1 MRKKYLSALLFGAL
15 LFASAGTFTSC
26 KDYDDDINGLRTEL
40 TELKNAVSELQSAVD
55 NGDYVTNVEKSA
67 EGLVITFK
75 TAGPKTI
82 TLEDQVGSTVEVKD
96 GVLYIDG
103 VAQDFA
109 VAPGTETQDQI
120 IIENGMWSVLQED
133 GTYKSTGVPVSG
145 VTVSGSQAEGFV
157 FTIYDADGTK
167 QEVELPSAASLI
179 TSITV
184 AKAYHAAGGAE
195 TQGTAF
201 TITNATFDK
210 DKAKEWKGK
219 KALPED
225 DAVIFTSSELNVRIN
240 PVDAPATEVSYYL
253 TNAKNK
259 NLSNVTLSASSTDIG
274 DGLTI
279 GDAQGRA
286 AYNGNGLYT
295 LSMDMK
301 VLTKKEGEAFVDEL
315 ENEAKADEVF
325 SKKIAYAV
333 NANSTARSAYNVAI
347 NTEDAVE
354 MEAVQIKG
362 YDPEGKENIDE
373 AKLFNKISDM
383 PTSSPST
390 GIAKV
395 EVNKDQVYTI
405 ENATENAALYD
416 LYFEVSEKDATNYG
430 VKTDDE
436 ARTFQ
441 ITKRPDVSTKANPLV
456 LYVHTLD
463 VLGNIKVA
471 KYEISLSDAV
481 DTAAEYAPV
490 TFPLSNLTDK
500 NDKNNAF
507 SIDIN
512 TMKEALGDAAWQ
524 EWFNAT
530 DLANTTITIH
540 EKEDASDPAVE
551 TIGKT
556 ITSTAKEGLIYKL
569 LKADGKTEATD
580 AADLASI
587 KMTVSADASL
597 LKANKQY
604 YAKVTFKNQGTPEN
618 PTPQEVNNII
628 VPVTF
633 VAAPLSDLFEIASG
647 FYNTE
652 LETITAYFRNV
663 GDAKTDP
670 STAVNLKDYFT
681 KYVTDAKV
689 SALSEEDK
697 VGETDKTED
706 ALFAIQT
713 AETTNFEKQT
723 LNFNPSTPYKEDG
736 KPAGGYGQILNLEV
750 SKDNYAGWKYNDTK
764 DTKYSFNIRLMS
776 PIYEGAI
783 EVTNGEITIDGNDLV
798 KGAKITDE
806 MIKLIDYNTL
816 EYSLMPVNYKAH
828 KWETPQVDDVT
839 FDASKAKYIK
849 AVTPVDA
856 VEADPKTGTEAQDGY
871 FKVTGEPVEA
881 TASETLPIKVTDKW
895 GLVLEADVK
904 FNVIRH

>member
-26 KDYDDDINGLRTEL
+26 KDYDDDIDGLRTEL

-179 TSITV
+179 TSIDV
-184 AKAYHAAGGAE
+184 AKANSAKGS
-195 TQGTAF
+195 TF
-201 TITNATFDK
+201 TIT
-210 DKAKEWKGK
+210 KAVFNKPEKWAGK
-219 KALPED
+219 AAMPED
-225 DAVIFTSSELNVRIN
+225 KAVIFTSSELNVRIN
-240 PVDAPATEVSYYL
+240 PVDAPATEVEYYL
-253 TNAKNK
+253 TNAKNE
-259 NLSNVTLSASSTDIG
+259 NLSNVTLSATSTDIDD

-301 VLTKKEGEAFVDEL
+301 VLTKSEGEAFEKEL
-315 ENEAKADEVF
+315 TEKAKAADLDAATYNINDC
-325 SKKIAYAV
+325 IAYAV

-347 NTEDAVE
+347 GTKDAVG
-354 MEAVQIKG
+354 MLAVQIKG
-362 YDPEGKENIDE
+362 YKGDDDKATLGTEVATLTAAE
-373 AKLFNKISDM
+373 
-383 PTSSPST
+383 
-390 GIAKV
+390 V

-405 ENATENAALYD
+405 ENATEDAALYD

-441 ITKRPDVSTKANPLV
+441 ITKRPDVSTAAKALT

-463 VLGNIKVA
+463 VLGNVRVA

-490 TFPLSNLTDK
+490 TFPLSNLSDK
-500 NDKNNAF
+500 NDKNDAF

-530 DLANTTITIH
+530 DLTNTTIEIFDNEDCKASTASDNGVVI
-540 EKEDASDPAVE
+540 DASN
-551 TIGKT
+551 TGK
-556 ITSTAKEGLIYKL
+556 GLAYQL
-569 LKADGKTEATD
+569 LKADGKTAATD

-587 KMTVSADASL
+587 KMNVYEKANA

-604 YAKVTFKNQGTPEN
+604 YAKVTFNN
-618 PTPQEVNNII
+618 VSSQEVNNII

-633 VAAPLSDLFEIASG
+633 VAEPLSDLFEIASG

-663 GDAKTDP
+663 GDATTNPPTKP

-681 KYVTDAKV
+681 KCVDDATVT
-689 SALSEEDK
+689 ALSKTDK

-706 ALFAIQT
+706 ELFKLGTQT
-713 AETTNFEKQT
+713 GFGTKT
-723 LNFNPSTPYKEDG
+723 LNFNAAYVKDG
-736 KPAGGYGQILNLEV
+736 KPAGGYGEILNLKV

-816 EYSLMPVNYKAH
+816 EYSLMPVDNKAH
-828 KWETPQVDDVT
+828 KWETPQVYDVT

-849 AVTPVDA
+849 AVTPEDA
-856 VEADPKTGTEAQDGY
+856 VEANPVTGIEAQDGY

>member
-26 KDYDDDINGLRTEL
+26 KDYDDDIDGLRTEL

-184 AKAYHAAGGAE
+184 ANDTKD
-195 TQGTAF
+195 F
-201 TITNATFDK
+201 TITKATFIK
-210 DKAKEWKGK
+210 PSKWAGKATM
-219 KALPED
+219 PENG
-225 DAVIFTSSELNVRIN
+225 ATIFTSSELDIRVN
-240 PVDAPATEVSYYL
+240 PVDAPAAEVEYYL
-253 TNAKNK
+253 TNAANQS
-259 NLSNVTLSASSTDIG
+259 LSNVVLSASSSDIG
-274 DGLTI
+274 KGLTI
-279 GDAQGRA
+279 GEAQGRA
-286 AYNGNGLYT
+286 AYNDNGLFT
-295 LSMDMK
+295 LAMDMK
-301 VLTKKEGEAFVDEL
+301 VLTKSEGEAFEKEL
-315 ENEAKADEVF
+315 NEKAKADETDR
-325 SKKIAYAV
+325 KDKIAYAV
-333 NANSTARSAYNVAI
+333 NANSTTRSDYSVAI
-347 NTEDAVE
+347 DVKGAVV
-354 MEAVQIKG
+354 MDAVQIKG
-362 YDPEGKENIDE
+362 YDPEGKKDIDK
-373 AKLFNKISDM
+373 ATLFDKISDM
-383 PTSSPST
+383 PTTPPLT
-390 GIAKV
+390 GIAQV

-405 ENATENAALYD
+405 ENATEDAALYD

-490 TFPLSNLTDK
+490 TFPLSNLTDE
-500 NDKNNAF
+500 NDKNDAF

-530 DLANTTITIH
+530 DLDNTVITIH
-540 EKEDASDPAVE
+540 EKEDASDDAVE

-556 ITSTAKEGLIYKL
+556 ITSTAKEGLIYTL

-587 KMTVSADASL
+587 KMTVSAEASV

-604 YAKVTFKNQGTPEN
+604 YAKVTFNNGSSK
-618 PTPQEVNNII
+618 EVNNII

-633 VAAPLSDLFEIASG
+633 VAEPLSDLFEIASG
-647 FYNTE
+647 FYNSE

-663 GDAKTDP
+663 GDATTDPATKP

-681 KYVTDAKV
+681 KCVDDATVT
-689 SALSEEDK
+689 ALSKTDK

-706 ALFAIQT
+706 ALFKLGDQT
-713 AETTNFEKQT
+713 GFGTKT
-723 LNFNPSTPYKEDG
+723 LNFNAAYVKDG
-736 KPAGGYGQILNLEV
+736 KPAGGYGQILNLKV
-750 SKDNYAGWKYNDTK
+750 GKNNYAGWKYNDEK
-764 DTKYSFNIRLMS
+764 DGKYSFNIRLMS

-849 AVTPVDA
+849 AVTPVNA
-856 VEADPKTGTEAQDGY
+856 VEADPKTGIEAQDGY

>member
-26 KDYDDDINGLRTEL
+26 KDYDDDIDGLRTEL

-184 AKAYHAAGGAE
+184 ADDTKD
-195 TQGTAF
+195 F
-201 TITNATFDK
+201 TITKATFNK
-210 DKAKEWKGK
+210 PSKWAGKATM
-219 KALPED
+219 PEGG
-225 DAVIFTSSELNVRIN
+225 ATIFTSSELDIRVN
-240 PVDAPATEVSYYL
+240 PVDAPAAEVEYYL
-253 TNAKNK
+253 TNAANQS
-259 NLSNVTLSASSTDIG
+259 LSNVVLSASSSDIG
-274 DGLTI
+274 KGLTI
-279 GDAQGRA
+279 GEAQGRA
-286 AYNGNGLYT
+286 AYNDNGLFT
-295 LSMDMK
+295 LAMDMK
-301 VLTKKEGEAFVDEL
+301 VLTKSEGEAFVKEL
-315 ENEAKADEVF
+315 SEKAKADE
-325 SKKIAYAV
+325 KDRNDKIAYAV
-333 NANSTARSAYNVAI
+333 NANSTTRSDYSVAI
-347 NTEDAVE
+347 DVKDAVG
-354 MEAVQIKG
+354 MLAVQIKG
-362 YDPEGKENIDE
+362 YDPEGKEDIDE
-373 AKLFNKISDM
+373 AKLFDKISDM
-383 PTSSPST
+383 PTTPPLT
-390 GIAKV
+390 GIAQV

-530 DLANTTITIH
+530 DLTNTTIEIFDN
-540 EKEDASDPAVE
+540 EDCKASAASDNGVVIDASN
-551 TIGKT
+551 TGK
-556 ITSTAKEGLIYKL
+556 GLAYQL
-569 LKADGKTEATD
+569 LKADGKTDATD

-587 KMTVSADASL
+587 KMNVYEKANA

-604 YAKVTFKNQGTPEN
+604 YAKVTFKNSSS
-618 PTPQEVNNII
+618 QEVNNII

-647 FYNTE
+647 FYNSE

-663 GDAKTDP
+663 GDATTNPPTKP

-681 KYVTDAKV
+681 EYVADAKV
-689 SALSEEDK
+689 SALSKEDK

-706 ALFAIQT
+706 ALFAIQDAKAT
-713 AETTNFEKQT
+713 DFEDQT
-723 LNFNPSTPYKEDG
+723 LDFGTEEYQKGG

-750 SKDNYAGWKYNDTK
+750 SKNNYAGWKYNDTK

-816 EYSLMPVNYKAH
+816 EYSLMPVDNDAH
-828 KWETPQVDDVT
+828 VWETPQVYDVT

>member
-26 KDYDDDINGLRTEL
+26 KDYDDDIDGLRTEL

-179 TSITV
+179 TSIDV
-184 AKAYHAAGGAE
+184 AKANSAKGS
-195 TQGTAF
+195 TF
-201 TITNATFDK
+201 TIT
-210 DKAKEWKGK
+210 KAVFTKPEKWAGK
-219 KALPED
+219 AAMPED
-225 DAVIFTSSELNVRIN
+225 KAVIFTSSELNVRIN
-240 PVDAPATEVSYYL
+240 PVDAPATEVEYYL
-253 TNAKNK
+253 TNAKNE
-259 NLSNVTLSASSTDIG
+259 NLSNVTLSATSTDIDD

-301 VLTKKEGEAFVDEL
+301 VLTKSEGEAFEKEL
-315 ENEAKADEVF
+315 TEKAKAADLDATYNINDC
-325 SKKIAYAV
+325 IAYAV

-347 NTEDAVE
+347 GTKDADV

-362 YDPEGKENIDE
+362 YKGEDDIAELGTEVAALKV
-373 AKLFNKISDM
+373 
-383 PTSSPST
+383 
-390 GIAKV
+390 AKV

-405 ENATENAALYD
+405 ENATEDAALYD

-471 KYEISLSDAV
+471 KYKISLSDAV

-530 DLANTTITIH
+530 VLANTTITIH
-540 EKEDASDPAVE
+540 VKEDASDPAVE
-551 TIGKT
+551 TIL
-556 ITSTAKEGLIYKL
+556 TSNTDEGLAYEL
-569 LKADGKTEATD
+569 LKADGKTPATD

-587 KMTVSADASL
+587 KMNVYEKASA

-604 YAKVTFKNQGTPEN
+604 YAKVTFNN
-618 PTPQEVNNII
+618 SSSQEVNNII

-652 LETITAYFRNV
+652 LETITAYFRSTTV
-663 GDAKTDP
+663 TTGSTTA
-670 STAVNLKDYFT
+670 STAVTLKDYFT
-681 KYVTDAKV
+681 KCVDDATVT
-689 SALSEEDK
+689 ALSETDK

-706 ALFAIQT
+706 ELFKLGDQT
-713 AETTNFEKQT
+713 GFGTKT
-723 LNFNPSTPYKEDG
+723 LNFNAAYVKAG

-816 EYSLMPVNYKAH
+816 EYSLMPVNYKDH
-828 KWETPQVDDVT
+828 KWETPQVYDVT

-849 AVTPVDA
+849 AVTPEDA

-871 FKVTGEPVEA
+871 FKVTGESVEA

>member
-26 KDYDDDINGLRTEL
+26 KDYDDDIDGLRTEL

-184 AKAYHAAGGAE
+184 ADDTKD
-195 TQGTAF
+195 F

-210 DKAKEWKGK
+210 EKAKDWKGK

-315 ENEAKADEVF
+315 EKEAKADESF
-325 SKKIAYAV
+325 SNKIAYAV
-333 NANSTARSAYNVAI
+333 NANSTARSAYNVGITAK
-347 NTEDAVE
+347 
-354 MEAVQIKG
+354 EATWMKHVQIKG
-362 YDPEGKENIDE
+362 YDPKGNEDVDK
-373 AKLFNKISDM
+373 ATLFNKIGDM
-383 PTSSPST
+383 PTTDPWE
-390 GIAKV
+390 GIAQV

-405 ENATENAALYD
+405 ENATEDAALYD

-471 KYEISLSDAV
+471 KYKISLSDAV

-530 DLANTTITIH
+530 VLANTTITIH
-540 EKEDASDPAVE
+540 EKEDASDPVVE
-551 TIGKT
+551 TIL
-556 ITSTAKEGLIYKL
+556 TSNTDEGLAYEL
-569 LKADGKTEATD
+569 LKADGKTPATD

-587 KMTVSADASL
+587 KMNVYEKASA

-604 YAKVTFKNQGTPEN
+604 YAKVTFNN
-618 PTPQEVNNII
+618 SSSQEVNNII

-652 LETITAYFRNV
+652 LETITAYFRSTTV
-663 GDAKTDP
+663 TTGSTTA
-670 STAVNLKDYFT
+670 STAVTLKDYFT
-681 KYVTDAKV
+681 KCVDDATVT
-689 SALSEEDK
+689 ALSETDK

-706 ALFAIQT
+706 ELFKLGDQT
-713 AETTNFEKQT
+713 GFGTKT
-723 LNFNPSTPYKEDG
+723 LNFNAAYVKAG

-816 EYSLMPVNYKAH
+816 EYSLMPVKNKAH
-828 KWETPQVDDVT
+828 KWETPQVYDVT
-839 FDASKAKYIK
+839 FDVSKAKYIQ
-849 AVTPVDA
+849 AVTPEDA
-856 VEADPKTGTEAQDGY
+856 VEADPETGTEAQDGY
-871 FKVTGEPVEA
+871 FKVTGQSVEA

>member
-26 KDYDDDINGLRTEL
+26 KDYDDDIDGLRTEL

-184 AKAYHAAGGAE
+184 AKAYHAAEVAE

-201 TITNATFDK
+201 TITNAIFDK
-210 DKAKEWKGK
+210 DKAKDWKGK

-225 DAVIFTSSELNVRIN
+225 EAVIFTSSELNVRIN

-301 VLTKKEGEAFVDEL
+301 VLTKKEGAAFVDEL
-315 ENEAKADEVF
+315 EKEAKADESF
-325 SKKIAYAV
+325 SNKIAYAV

-347 NTEDAVE
+347 STNDAVA
-354 MEAVQIKG
+354 MDAVQIKG
-362 YDPEGKENIDE
+362 YKGDDDKATLGTVLASLNAAE
-373 AKLFNKISDM
+373 
-383 PTSSPST
+383 
-390 GIAKV
+390 V

-405 ENATENAALYD
+405 ENATKDAALYD

-490 TFPLSNLTDK
+490 TFPLSNLTDENKK
-500 NDKNNAF
+500 NDAF

-540 EKEDASDPAVE
+540 EKEDASDDAVV
-551 TIGKT
+551 TINTK
-556 ITSTAKEGLIYKL
+556 STDEDAESPEAGLDYQL
-569 LKADGKTEATD
+569 LKADGKTAAKD

-587 KMTVSADASL
+587 KMNVYEGSSL
-597 LKANKQY
+597 NANKQY
-604 YAKVTFKNQGTPEN
+604 YAKVTFKNKTTDEN
-618 PTPQEVNNII
+618 PTAQEVNNII

-647 FYNTE
+647 FYNSE

-663 GDAKTDP
+663 GDETTDP

-681 KYVTDAKV
+681 KCVDDATV
-689 SALSEEDK
+689 SALTEDK
-697 VGETDKTED
+697 VGETDKTE
-706 ALFAIQT
+706 AELFSLGTIGD
-713 AETTNFEKQT
+713 FEDQT
-723 LNFNPSTPYKEDG
+723 LDFNSGEAYQVNG
-736 KPAGGYGQILNLEV
+736 KPAGGYGEILNLEV
-750 SKDNYAGWKYNDTK
+750 GKDNYAGWTYNDEK
-764 DTKYSFNIRLMS
+764 DGKYSFNIRLMS
-776 PIYEGAI
+776 PIYEGA
-783 EVTNGEITIDGNDLV
+783 VNVVNNKITINGNDLL
-798 KGAKITDE
+798 KGAQITSA
-806 MIKLIDYNTL
+806 MINGVDYNSND
-816 EYSLMPVNYKAH
+816 YSLMPGEGNTWVH
-828 KWETPQVDDVT
+828 PQIADVKFDTDD
-839 FDASKAKYIK
+839 AKYIK
-849 AVTPVDA
+849 DVDPV
-856 VEADPKTGTEAQDGY
+856 PAQPATDDKPAQAGY
-871 FKVTGEPVEA
+871 FSVTGQPVETTA
-881 TASETLPIKVTDKW
+881 TETLPIKVTDKW
-895 GLVLEADVK
+895 GLTLEQDVE
-904 FNVIRH
+904 FTVTRTTNAE

>member
-184 AKAYHAAGGAE
+184 AKAYHAVEGAE

-210 DKAKEWKGK
+210 DKAKDWKGK

-315 ENEAKADEVF
+315 EKEAKADESF

-347 NTEDAVE
+347 STEKAAD
-354 MEAVQIKG
+354 MKAVQIKG

-373 AKLFNKISDM
+373 ATLFDKISDM
-383 PTSSPST
+383 PTTPPLT
-390 GIAKV
+390 GIAQV

-490 TFPLSNLTDK
+490 TFPLSNLTDE

-530 DLANTTITIH
+530 DLTNTTIEIFDN
-540 EKEDASDPAVE
+540 EDCKASAASDNGVVIDASN
-551 TIGKT
+551 TGK
-556 ITSTAKEGLIYKL
+556 GLAYQL
-569 LKADGKTEATD
+569 LKADGKTDATD

-587 KMTVSADASL
+587 KMNVYEKAKA

-604 YAKVTFKNQGTPEN
+604 YAKVTFKNSN

-647 FYNTE
+647 FYNSE

-663 GDAKTDP
+663 GDATTDP

-689 SALSEEDK
+689 SALTEDK
-697 VGETDKTED
+697 VGETDKTE
-706 ALFAIQT
+706 AELFAIQDAT
-713 AETTNFEKQT
+713 ATDFEDQT
-723 LNFNPSTPYKEDG
+723 LDFGTEEYQKGG

-750 SKDNYAGWKYNDTK
+750 SKNNYAGWMYNDTK

-816 EYSLMPVNYKAH
+816 EYSLMPVDNDAH
-828 KWETPQVDDVT
+828 VWETPQVYDVT

>member
-26 KDYDDDINGLRTEL
+26 KDYDDDIDGLRTEL

-184 AKAYHAAGGAE
+184 ADDTKD
-195 TQGTAF
+195 F
-201 TITNATFDK
+201 TITKATFDK
-210 DKAKEWKGK
+210 PSKWAGKATM
-219 KALPED
+219 PED
-225 DAVIFTSSELNVRIN
+225 GATIFTSSELDIRVN
-240 PVDAPATEVSYYL
+240 PVDAPAAEVEYYL
-253 TNAKNK
+253 TNAANQS
-259 NLSNVTLSASSTDIG
+259 LSNVVLSASSSDIG
-274 DGLTI
+274 KGLTI
-279 GDAQGRA
+279 GEAQGRA
-286 AYNGNGLYT
+286 AYNDNGLFT
-295 LSMDMK
+295 LAMDMK
-301 VLTKKEGEAFVDEL
+301 VLTKSEGEAFVKEL
-315 ENEAKADEVF
+315 NEKAKADEAVRND
-325 SKKIAYAV
+325 KIAYAV
-333 NANSTARSAYNVAI
+333 NANSTTRSDYSVAI
-347 NTEDAVE
+347 DVKDAVE
-354 MEAVQIKG
+354 MLAVQIKD
-362 YDPEGKENIDE
+362 YEGVD
-373 AKLFNKISDM
+373 D
-383 PTSSPST
+383 
-390 GIAKV
+390 IAALGTEVATLTAAEV

-405 ENATENAALYD
+405 ENATEDAALYD

-490 TFPLSNLTDK
+490 TFPLSNLTDENKK
-500 NDKNNAF
+500 NDAF

-540 EKEDASDPAVE
+540 EKEDASDDAVV
-551 TIGKT
+551 TINTK
-556 ITSTAKEGLIYKL
+556 STDEDAESPEAGLDYQL
-569 LKADGKTEATD
+569 LKADGKTAAKD

-587 KMTVSADASL
+587 KMNVYEGSSL
-597 LKANKQY
+597 NANKQY
-604 YAKVTFKNQGTPEN
+604 YAKVTFKNKTTDEN
-618 PTPQEVNNII
+618 PTAQEVNNII

-647 FYNTE
+647 FYNSE

-663 GDAKTDP
+663 GDATTNPPTKP

-681 KYVTDAKV
+681 EYVADAKV
-689 SALSEEDK
+689 SALSKEDK

-706 ALFAIQT
+706 ALFAIQDAT
-713 AETTNFEKQT
+713 ATNFEDQT
-723 LNFNPSTPYKEDG
+723 LDFGTEEYQKDG

-750 SKDNYAGWKYNDTK
+750 SKNNYAGWMYNDTK

-816 EYSLMPVNYKAH
+816 EYSLMPVDNDAH
-828 KWETPQVDDVT
+828 VWETPQVYDVT

>member
-26 KDYDDDINGLRTEL
+26 KDYDDDIDGLRTEL

-157 FTIYDADGTK
+157 FTIYDADGTE

-184 AKAYHAAGGAE
+184 AKAYHAEEGAE

-201 TITNATFDK
+201 TITNAKFDK
-210 DKAKEWKGK
+210 DKAKDWKGK

-225 DAVIFTSSELNVRIN
+225 DAVIFTSSELKVRIN

-315 ENEAKADEVF
+315 KNEAKAGPDVAL
-325 SKKIAYAV
+325 SNKIAYAV
-333 NANSTARSAYNVAI
+333 NANSTARSAYNVGITAK
-347 NTEDAVE
+347 
-354 MEAVQIKG
+354 EATWMKHVQIKG
-362 YDPEGKENIDE
+362 YDPKDNEDVDK
-373 AKLFNKISDM
+373 ATLFNKIGDM
-383 PTSSPST
+383 PTTDPWE

-405 ENATENAALYD
+405 ENATEDAALYD

-490 TFPLSNLTDK
+490 TFPLSNLTDT
-500 NDKNNAF
+500 NDKNDAF

-530 DLANTTITIH
+530 DLSETAITIH
-540 EKEDASDPAVE
+540 EKEDASDAPVE

-556 ITSTAKEGLIYKL
+556 ITSTAKEGLVYTL

-587 KMTVSADASL
+587 KMTVSAEASV

-604 YAKVTFKNQGTPEN
+604 YAKVTFNNGSSK
-618 PTPQEVNNII
+618 EVNNII

-647 FYNTE
+647 FYNSE

-663 GDAKTDP
+663 GDATTDPATKP

-681 KYVTDAKV
+681 KCVDDATVT
-689 SALSEEDK
+689 ALSKTDK

-706 ALFAIQT
+706 ALFKLGDQT
-713 AETTNFEKQT
+713 GFGTKT
-723 LNFNPSTPYKEDG
+723 LNFNAAYVKDG
-736 KPAGGYGQILNLEV
+736 KPAGGYGQILNLKV
-750 SKDNYAGWKYNDTK
+750 GKNNYAGWKYNDEK
-764 DTKYSFNIRLMS
+764 DGKYSFNIRLMS

-849 AVTPVDA
+849 AVTPVNA
-856 VEADPKTGTEAQDGY
+856 VEADPKTGIEAQDGY

>member
-26 KDYDDDINGLRTEL
+26 KDYDDDIDGLRTEL

-184 AKAYHAAGGAE
+184 AKAYHAAEVAE

-210 DKAKEWKGK
+210 EKAKDWKGK

-301 VLTKKEGEAFVDEL
+301 VLTKKEGKAFVDEL
-315 ENEAKADEVF
+315 EKEAKADESF
-325 SKKIAYAV
+325 SNKIAYAV
-333 NANSTARSAYNVAI
+333 NANSTARSAYNVGITAK
-347 NTEDAVE
+347 
-354 MEAVQIKG
+354 EATWMKHVQIKG
-362 YDPEGKENIDE
+362 YDPKDNEDVDK
-373 AKLFNKISDM
+373 ATLFNKIGDM
-383 PTSSPST
+383 PTTDPWE

-405 ENATENAALYD
+405 ENATEDAALYD

-490 TFPLSNLTDK
+490 TFPLSNLTDT

-530 DLANTTITIH
+530 DLSKIAITIH
-540 EKEDASDPAVE
+540 EKEDASDDPVE

-556 ITSTAKEGLIYKL
+556 ITATAKEGLVYTL
-569 LKADGKTEATD
+569 LKADGKTEAKD

-587 KMTVSADASL
+587 KMTVSADASV

-604 YAKVTFKNQGTPEN
+604 YAKVTFNNGSS
-618 PTPQEVNNII
+618 QEVNNII

-652 LETITAYFRNV
+652 LETITAYFRSTTITSP
-663 GDAKTDP
+663 ATTA

-689 SALSEEDK
+689 SALSTEDK
-697 VGETDKTED
+697 VGETDKTEAD
-706 ALFAIQT
+706 LFAIQT
-713 AETTNFEKQT
+713 AATTNFEKQT
-723 LNFNPSTPYKEDG
+723 LNFNSSTPYQENG

-750 SKDNYAGWKYNDTK
+750 SKNNYAGWKYNDTK

-816 EYSLMPVNYKAH
+816 EYSLMPVNNKAH
-828 KWETPQVDDVT
+828 KWETPQVYDVT

-849 AVTPVDA
+849 AVTPEDA
-856 VEADPKTGTEAQDGY
+856 VEANPAIGTEAQDGY

>member
-26 KDYDDDINGLRTEL
+26 KDYDDDIDGLRTEL

-179 TSITV
+179 TSIDV
-184 AKAYHAAGGAE
+184 AKANSAKGS
-195 TQGTAF
+195 TF
-201 TITNATFDK
+201 TITNAKFDK
-210 DKAKEWKGK
+210 DKAKDWKGK

-301 VLTKKEGEAFVDEL
+301 VLTKSEGEAFEKEL
-315 ENEAKADEVF
+315 TEKAKAADLDADTYNINDC
-325 SKKIAYAV
+325 IAYAV

-347 NTEDAVE
+347 GTKDAVV

-362 YDPEGKENIDE
+362 YDPEGKEDIDKATLGTE
-373 AKLFNKISDM
+373 VAALK
-383 PTSSPST
+383 
-390 GIAKV
+390 AAEV

-405 ENATENAALYD
+405 ENATEDAALYD

-490 TFPLSNLTDK
+490 TFPLSNLTDT
-500 NDKNNAF
+500 NDKNDAF

-530 DLANTTITIH
+530 DLDNTVITIH
-540 EKEDASDPAVE
+540 KKEDASDGAVV
-551 TIGKT
+551 TINTK
-556 ITSTAKEGLIYKL
+556 STDEDAESPEAGLDYQL
-569 LKADGKTEATD
+569 LKADGKTAATD

-587 KMTVSADASL
+587 KMNVYEGSTL
-597 LKANKQY
+597 NANKQY
-604 YAKVTFKNQGTPEN
+604 YAKVTFKNKITDSN
-618 PTPQEVNNII
+618 PIAQEVNNII

-647 FYNTE
+647 FYNSE

-663 GDAKTDP
+663 GDATTNPETKP

-681 KYVTDAKV
+681 KCVDDATVT
-689 SALSEEDK
+689 ALSKTDK

-706 ALFAIQT
+706 ALFKLGDQT
-713 AETTNFEKQT
+713 GFGTKT
-723 LNFNPSTPYKEDG
+723 LNFNAAYVKDG
-736 KPAGGYGQILNLEV
+736 KPAGGYGQILNLKV
-750 SKDNYAGWKYNDTK
+750 GKNNYAGWKYNDEK
-764 DTKYSFNIRLMS
+764 DGKYSFNIRLMS

-849 AVTPVDA
+849 AVTPVNA
-856 VEADPKTGTEAQDGY
+856 VEADPKTGIEAQDGY

>member
-26 KDYDDDINGLRTEL
+26 KDYDDDIDGLRTEL

-157 FTIYDADGTK
+157 FTIYDEDGTK

-184 AKAYHAAGGAE
+184 AKAYHAVGDAE

-210 DKAKEWKGK
+210 DKAKDWKGK
-219 KALPED
+219 KTLPED
-225 DAVIFTSSELNVRIN
+225 EAVIFTSSELNVRIN

-315 ENEAKADEVF
+315 KNEAKAGSDVAF

-347 NTEDAVE
+347 NTENAGE
-354 MEAVQIKG
+354 MLAVQIKG
-362 YDPEGKENIDE
+362 YKGDGD
-373 AKLFNKISDM
+373 
-383 PTSSPST
+383 
-390 GIAKV
+390 IAALGTKVATLTAAEV

-405 ENATENAALYD
+405 ENATEDAALYD

-490 TFPLSNLTDK
+490 TFPLSNLSDK
-500 NDKNNAF
+500 NDKNDAF

-530 DLANTTITIH
+530 DLTNTTIEIFDNEDCKASTASDNGVVI
-540 EKEDASDPAVE
+540 DASN
-551 TIGKT
+551 TNG
-556 ITSTAKEGLIYKL
+556 EGLGYQF
-569 LKADGKTEATD
+569 LKADGKTTATD

-587 KMTVSADASL
+587 KIAVAKDADN

-604 YAKVTFKNQGTPEN
+604 YAKVTFKNQVTLEN

-652 LETITAYFRNV
+652 LETITAYFRSTTV
-663 GDAKTDP
+663 TTGSTTA
-670 STAVNLKDYFT
+670 STAVTLKDYFT
-681 KYVTDAKV
+681 KCVDDATVT
-689 SALSEEDK
+689 ALSTNDK

-706 ALFAIQT
+706 ELFKLGAQT
-713 AETTNFEKQT
+713 GFGTKT
-723 LNFNPSTPYKEDG
+723 LNFNADYVKDG
-736 KPAGGYGQILNLEV
+736 KPAGGYGEILNLEV
-750 SKDNYAGWKYNDTK
+750 GKDNYAGWKYNDEK

-816 EYSLMPVNYKAH
+816 EYSLMPVDNNAH
-828 KWETPQVDDVT
+828 AWETPQVYDVT

-856 VEADPKTGTEAQDGY
+856 VEANPTTGTEAQDGY
-871 FKVTGEPVEA
+871 FKVTGESVEA

>member
-26 KDYDDDINGLRTEL
+26 KDYDDDIDGLRTEL

-184 AKAYHAAGGAE
+184 ANDTKD
-195 TQGTAF
+195 F
-201 TITNATFDK
+201 TITKATFNK
-210 DKAKEWKGK
+210 PSKWAGKATM
-219 KALPED
+219 PED
-225 DAVIFTSSELNVRIN
+225 GATIFTSSELDIRVN
-240 PVDAPATEVSYYL
+240 PVDAPAAEVEYYL
-253 TNAKNK
+253 TNAANQS
-259 NLSNVTLSASSTDIG
+259 LSNVVLSASSSDIG
-274 DGLTI
+274 KGLTI
-279 GDAQGRA
+279 GEAQGRA
-286 AYNGNGLYT
+286 AYNDNGLFT
-295 LSMDMK
+295 LAMDMK
-301 VLTKKEGEAFVDEL
+301 VLTKSEGEAFVKEL
-315 ENEAKADEVF
+315 NEKAKADATNRND
-325 SKKIAYAV
+325 KIAYAV
-333 NANSTARSAYNVAI
+333 NANSTTRSDYSVAI
-347 NTEDAVE
+347 DVEDADP
-354 MEAVQIKG
+354 MTKVQIKG
-362 YDPEGKENIDE
+362 YDGNADE
-373 AKLFNKISDM
+373 AILGNSVTRAARVM
-383 PTSSPST
+383 
-390 GIAKV
+390 
-395 EVNKDQVYTI
+395 VNKDQVYTI
-405 ENATENAALYD
+405 ENIDAEVGTLYD

-430 VKTDDE
+430 LKTDDLG
-436 ARTFQ
+436 RTFQ
-441 ITKRPDVSTKANPLV
+441 ITKRPDVSTAAKALT

-463 VLGNIKVA
+463 VLGNVRVA
-471 KYEISLSDAV
+471 TYSITLSDAV

-500 NDKNNAF
+500 NDKNDAF

-551 TIGKT
+551 TIL
-556 ITSTAKEGLIYKL
+556 TSNTDEGLAYEL
-569 LKADGKTEATD
+569 LKADGKTAATD

-587 KMTVSADASL
+587 KMNVYENANAL
-597 LKANKQY
+597 EANKQY
-604 YAKVTFKNQGTPEN
+604 YAKVTFNNGSS
-618 PTPQEVNNII
+618 QEVNNII

-652 LETITAYFRNV
+652 LETITAYFRSTTITSP
-663 GDAKTDP
+663 ATTA
-670 STAVNLKDYFT
+670 STAVTLKDYFT
-681 KYVTDAKV
+681 KFVADAKV
-689 SALSEEDK
+689 SALSTTDK

-713 AETTNFEKQT
+713 AATTNFEDQT
-723 LNFNPSTPYKEDG
+723 LDFNSGEAYQVNG

-750 SKDNYAGWKYNDTK
+750 GKDNYAGWTYNDEK
-764 DTKYSFNIRLMS
+764 DGKYSFNIRLMS
-776 PIYEGAI
+776 PIYEGA
-783 EVTNGEITIDGNDLV
+783 VNVVNNKITINGNDLL
-798 KGAKITDE
+798 KGAQITSA
-806 MIKLIDYNTL
+806 MINGVDYNSND
-816 EYSLMPVNYKAH
+816 YSLMPGEDNTWAH
-828 KWETPQVDDVT
+828 PQIANVEFDTDD
-839 FDASKAKYIK
+839 AKYIEK
-849 AVTPVDA
+849 VAPVS
-856 VEADPKTGTEAQDGY
+856 AQPAKDDKPAQAGY
-871 FKVTGEPVEA
+871 FKVTGQPVEA
-881 TASETLPIKVTDKW
+881 TGTETLPIKVTDKW
-895 GLVLEADVK
+895 GLTLEQDVE
-904 FNVIRH
+904 FTVTRTTNAE

>member
-26 KDYDDDINGLRTEL
+26 KDYDDDIDGLRTEL

-184 AKAYHAAGGAE
+184 ANDTKD
-195 TQGTAF
+195 F
-201 TITNATFDK
+201 TITKATFNK
-210 DKAKEWKGK
+210 PSKWAGKATM
-219 KALPED
+219 PED
-225 DAVIFTSSELNVRIN
+225 GATIFTSSELDIRVN
-240 PVDAPATEVSYYL
+240 PVDAPAAEVEYYL
-253 TNAKNK
+253 TNAANQS
-259 NLSNVTLSASSTDIG
+259 LSNVVLSASSSDIG
-274 DGLTI
+274 KGLTI
-279 GDAQGRA
+279 GEAQGRA
-286 AYNGNGLYT
+286 AYNDNGLFT
-295 LSMDMK
+295 LAMDMK
-301 VLTKKEGEAFVDEL
+301 VLTKSEGEAFVKEL
-315 ENEAKADEVF
+315 NEKAKADATNRND
-325 SKKIAYAV
+325 KIAYAV
-333 NANSTARSAYNVAI
+333 NANSTTRSDYSVAI
-347 NTEDAVE
+347 DVEDADP
-354 MEAVQIKG
+354 MTKVQIKG
-362 YDPEGKENIDE
+362 YDGNADE
-373 AKLFNKISDM
+373 AILGNSVTRAARVM
-383 PTSSPST
+383 
-390 GIAKV
+390 
-395 EVNKDQVYTI
+395 VNKDQVYTI
-405 ENATENAALYD
+405 ENIDAEVGTLYD

-430 VKTDDE
+430 LKTDDLG
-436 ARTFQ
+436 RTFQ
-441 ITKRPDVSTKANPLV
+441 ITKRPDVSTAAKALT

-463 VLGNIKVA
+463 VLGNVRVA
-471 KYEISLSDAV
+471 TYSITLSDAV

-551 TIGKT
+551 TIL
-556 ITSTAKEGLIYKL
+556 TSNTDEGLAYEL
-569 LKADGKTEATD
+569 LKADGKTAATD

-587 KMTVSADASL
+587 KMNVYENANAL
-597 LKANKQY
+597 EANKQY
-604 YAKVTFKNQGTPEN
+604 YAKVTFNNGSS
-618 PTPQEVNNII
+618 QEVNNII

-652 LETITAYFRNV
+652 LETITAYFRSTTITSP
-663 GDAKTDP
+663 ATTA
-670 STAVNLKDYFT
+670 STAVTLKDYFT
-681 KYVTDAKV
+681 KFVADAKV
-689 SALSEEDK
+689 SALSTTDK

-713 AETTNFEKQT
+713 AATTNFEDQT
-723 LNFNPSTPYKEDG
+723 LDFNSGEAYQVNG

-750 SKDNYAGWKYNDTK
+750 GKDNYAGWTYNDEK
-764 DTKYSFNIRLMS
+764 DGKYSFNIRLMS
-776 PIYEGAI
+776 PIYEGA
-783 EVTNGEITIDGNDLV
+783 VNVVNNKITINGNDLLS
-798 KGAKITDE
+798 GAQITSA
-806 MIKLIDYNTL
+806 MINGVDYNSND
-816 EYSLMPVNYKAH
+816 YSLMPGEGNTWVH
-828 KWETPQVDDVT
+828 PQIANVEFDTDD
-839 FDASKAKYIK
+839 AKYIK
-849 AVTPVDA
+849 TVAPVS
-856 VEADPKTGTEAQDGY
+856 AQPAKDDKPAQAGY
-871 FKVTGEPVEA
+871 FKVTGQPVEA
-881 TASETLPIKVTDKW
+881 TGTETLPIKVTDKW
-895 GLVLEADVK
+895 GLTLEQDVE
-904 FNVIRH
+904 FTVTRTTNAE

>member
-26 KDYDDDINGLRTEL
+26 KDYDDDIDGLRTEL

-179 TSITV
+179 TSIDV
-184 AKAYHAAGGAE
+184 AKANSAKGS
-195 TQGTAF
+195 TF
-201 TITNATFDK
+201 TITKAVFDK
-210 DKAKEWKGK
+210 PEKWAGKA
-219 KALPED
+219 AMPED
-225 DAVIFTSSELNVRIN
+225 KAVIFTSSELNVRIN
-240 PVDAPATEVSYYL
+240 PVDAPATEVEYYL
-253 TNAKNK
+253 TNAKNE
-259 NLSNVTLSASSTDIG
+259 NLSNVTLSATSTDIDD

-301 VLTKKEGEAFVDEL
+301 VLTKSEGEAFEKEL
-315 ENEAKADEVF
+315 TEKAKAADLDADTYNINDC
-325 SKKIAYAV
+325 IAYAV

-347 NTEDAVE
+347 GTKDADV

-362 YDPEGKENIDE
+362 YKGDADKATLGTEVAALKAAE
-373 AKLFNKISDM
+373 
-383 PTSSPST
+383 
-390 GIAKV
+390 V

-405 ENATENAALYD
+405 ENATEDAALYD

-490 TFPLSNLTDK
+490 TFPLSNLTDENKK
-500 NDKNNAF
+500 NDAF

-540 EKEDASDPAVE
+540 EKEDASDDAVV
-551 TIGKT
+551 TINTK
-556 ITSTAKEGLIYKL
+556 STDEDAESPEAGLDYQL
-569 LKADGKTEATD
+569 LKADGKTAAKD

-587 KMTVSADASL
+587 KMNVYEGSSL
-597 LKANKQY
+597 NANKQY
-604 YAKVTFKNQGTPEN
+604 YAKVTFKNKTTDEN
-618 PTPQEVNNII
+618 PTAQEVNNII

-647 FYNTE
+647 FYNSE

-663 GDAKTDP
+663 GDETTDP

-681 KYVTDAKV
+681 KCVDDATV
-689 SALSEEDK
+689 SALTEDK
-697 VGETDKTED
+697 VGETDKTE
-706 ALFAIQT
+706 AELFSLGTIGD
-713 AETTNFEKQT
+713 FEDQT
-723 LNFNPSTPYKEDG
+723 LDFNSGEAYQVNG
-736 KPAGGYGQILNLEV
+736 KPAGGYGEILNLEV
-750 SKDNYAGWKYNDTK
+750 GKDNYAGWTYNDEK
-764 DTKYSFNIRLMS
+764 DGKYSFNIRLMS
-776 PIYEGAI
+776 PIYEGA
-783 EVTNGEITIDGNDLV
+783 VNVVNNKITINGNDLL
-798 KGAKITDE
+798 KGAQITSA
-806 MIKLIDYNTL
+806 MINGVDYNSND
-816 EYSLMPVNYKAH
+816 YSLMPGEGNTWVH
-828 KWETPQVDDVT
+828 PQIADVKFDTDD
-839 FDASKAKYIK
+839 AKYIK
-849 AVTPVDA
+849 DVDPV
-856 VEADPKTGTEAQDGY
+856 PAQPATDDKPAQAGY
-871 FKVTGEPVEA
+871 FSVTGQPVETTA
-881 TASETLPIKVTDKW
+881 TETLPIKVTDKW
-895 GLVLEADVK
+895 GLTLEQDVE
-904 FNVIRH
+904 FTVTRTTNAE

>member
-184 AKAYHAAGGAE
+184 AKAYHAQGGAE

-201 TITNATFDK
+201 TITNAKFDK
-210 DKAKEWKGK
+210 DNAKDWKGK

-315 ENEAKADEVF
+315 ENEAKADEAF

-347 NTEDAVE
+347 STKKAAGMD
-354 MEAVQIKG
+354 AVQIKG

-373 AKLFNKISDM
+373 AKLFDKISDM
-383 PTSSPST
+383 PTSSPWA

-405 ENATENAALYD
+405 ENATEDAALYD

-441 ITKRPDVSTKANPLV
+441 ITKRPDVSTAAKALT

-500 NDKNNAF
+500 NDKNDAF

-530 DLANTTITIH
+530 DLSKTTIKIFDN
-540 EKEDASDPAVE
+540 EDCKASAASDNGVEIDASN
-551 TIGKT
+551 TGK
-556 ITSTAKEGLIYKL
+556 GLAYQL
-569 LKADGKTEATD
+569 LKADGKTDATD

-587 KMTVSADASL
+587 KMKVYEKANA

-604 YAKVTFKNQGTPEN
+604 YAKVTFNN
-618 PTPQEVNNII
+618 RNSQEVNNII

-633 VAAPLSDLFEIASG
+633 VAEPLSDLFEIASG
-647 FYNTE
+647 FYNSE

-689 SALSEEDK
+689 SELSDDK
-697 VGETDKTED
+697 VGETDKTE
-706 ALFAIQT
+706 AELFAIQDAT
-713 AETTNFEKQT
+713 ATDFEDQT
-723 LNFNPSTPYKEDG
+723 LDFGTEEYQKGG

-750 SKDNYAGWKYNDTK
+750 SKNNYAGWMYNDTK

-776 PIYEGAI
+776 PIYEGA
-783 EVTNGEITIDGNDLV
+783 VNVVNNKITINGNDLLS
-798 KGAKITDE
+798 GAQITSA
-806 MIKLIDYNTL
+806 MINGVDYNSND
-816 EYSLMPVNYKAH
+816 YSLMPGEGNTWVH
-828 KWETPQVDDVT
+828 PQIANVEFDTDD
-839 FDASKAKYIK
+839 AKYIK
-849 AVTPVDA
+849 TVAPVS
-856 VEADPKTGTEAQDGY
+856 AQPAKDDKPAQAGY
-871 FKVTGEPVEA
+871 FKVTGQPVEA
-881 TASETLPIKVTDKW
+881 TGTETLPIKVTDKW
-895 GLVLEADVK
+895 GLTLEQDVE
-904 FNVIRH
+904 FTVTRRTTNAE

>member
-26 KDYDDDINGLRTEL
+26 KDYDDDIDGLRTEL

-179 TSITV
+179 TSIDV
-184 AKAYHAAGGAE
+184 AKANSAKGS
-195 TQGTAF
+195 TF
-201 TITNATFDK
+201 TIT
-210 DKAKEWKGK
+210 KAVFNKPEKWAGK
-219 KALPED
+219 AAMPED
-225 DAVIFTSSELNVRIN
+225 KAVIFTSSELNVRIN
-240 PVDAPATEVSYYL
+240 PVDAPATEVEYYL
-253 TNAKNK
+253 TNAKNE
-259 NLSNVTLSASSTDIG
+259 NLSNVTLSATSTDIDD

-301 VLTKKEGEAFVDEL
+301 VLTKSEGEAFEKEL
-315 ENEAKADEVF
+315 TEKAKAADLDATTYNINDC
-325 SKKIAYAV
+325 IAYAV

-347 NTEDAVE
+347 GTKDADV

-362 YDPEGKENIDE
+362 YKGEDDIAELGTEVAALK
-373 AKLFNKISDM
+373 A
-383 PTSSPST
+383 
-390 GIAKV
+390 AKV

-405 ENATENAALYD
+405 ENATEDAALYD

-530 DLANTTITIH
+530 VLANTTITIH
-540 EKEDASDPAVE
+540 VKEDASDPAVE
-551 TIGKT
+551 TIL
-556 ITSTAKEGLIYKL
+556 TSNTDEGLAYEL
-569 LKADGKTEATD
+569 LKADGKTAATD

-587 KMTVSADASL
+587 KMNVYEKANA

-633 VAAPLSDLFEIASG
+633 VAEPLSDLFEIASG
-647 FYNTE
+647 FYNSE

-663 GDAKTDP
+663 GDATTDPATKP

-681 KYVTDAKV
+681 KCVDDATVT
-689 SALSEEDK
+689 ALSKTDK
-697 VGETDKTED
+697 VGETDKTE
-706 ALFAIQT
+706 AELFKLGTQT
-713 AETTNFEKQT
+713 GFGTKT
-723 LNFNPSTPYKEDG
+723 LNFNAAYVKDG

-776 PIYEGAI
+776 PIYEGA
-783 EVTNGEITIDGNDLV
+783 VNVVNNKITINGNDLLT
-798 KGAKITDE
+798 GAQITSA
-806 MIKLIDYNTL
+806 MINGVDYNSND
-816 EYSLMPVNYKAH
+816 YSLMPGEKTWVH
-828 KWETPQVDDVT
+828 PQIENVEFDTDD
-839 FDASKAKYIK
+839 AKYIK
-849 AVTPVDA
+849 TVAPV
-856 VEADPKTGTEAQDGY
+856 PAQPATDDKPAQAGY
-871 FKVTGEPVEA
+871 FKVTGQPIETTA
-881 TASETLPIKVTDKW
+881 TETLPIKVTDKW
-895 GLVLEADVK
+895 GLTLEQDVE
-904 FNVIRH
+904 FTVTRRTTNAE

>member
-1 MRKKYLSALLFGAL
+1 M
-15 LFASAGTFTSC
+15 T
-26 KDYDDDINGLRTEL
+26 
-40 TELKNAVSELQSAVD
+40 
-55 NGDYVTNVEKSA
+55 
-67 EGLVITFK
+67 
-75 TAGPKTI
+75 
-82 TLEDQVGSTVEVKD
+82 
-96 GVLYIDG
+96 
-103 VAQDFA
+103 
-109 VAPGTETQDQI
+109 
-120 IIENGMWSVLQED
+120 
-133 GTYKSTGVPVSG
+133 
-145 VTVSGSQAEGFV
+145 
-157 FTIYDADGTK
+157 
-167 QEVELPSAASLI
+167 
-179 TSITV
+179 
-184 AKAYHAAGGAE
+184 
-195 TQGTAF
+195 
-201 TITNATFDK
+201 
-210 DKAKEWKGK
+210 
-219 KALPED
+219 
-225 DAVIFTSSELNVRIN
+225 
-240 PVDAPATEVSYYL
+240 
-253 TNAKNK
+253 
-259 NLSNVTLSASSTDIG
+259 
-274 DGLTI
+274 
-279 GDAQGRA
+279 
-286 AYNGNGLYT
+286 
-295 LSMDMK
+295 
-301 VLTKKEGEAFVDEL
+301 
-315 ENEAKADEVF
+315 
-325 SKKIAYAV
+325 
-333 NANSTARSAYNVAI
+333 
-347 NTEDAVE
+347 
-354 MEAVQIKG
+354 
-362 YDPEGKENIDE
+362 
-373 AKLFNKISDM
+373 
-383 PTSSPST
+383 
-390 GIAKV
+390 
-395 EVNKDQVYTI
+395 
-405 ENATENAALYD
+405 
-416 LYFEVSEKDATNYG
+416 
-430 VKTDDE
+430 
-436 ARTFQ
+436 
-441 ITKRPDVSTKANPLV
+441 

-530 DLANTTITIH
+530 VLTNTTIEIFDNEDCKASTASDNGVVI
-540 EKEDASDPAVE
+540 DASN
-551 TIGKT
+551 TG
-556 ITSTAKEGLIYKL
+556 EGLAYQL
-569 LKADGKTEATD
+569 LKADGKTAATD

-587 KMTVSADASL
+587 KMNVYENANA

-604 YAKVTFKNQGTPEN
+604 YAKVTFNNKSS
-618 PTPQEVNNII
+618 QEVNNII

-652 LETITAYFRNV
+652 LETITAYFRSTTITSP
-663 GDAKTDP
+663 ATTA
-670 STAVNLKDYFT
+670 STAVYLKDYFT

-689 SALSEEDK
+689 SALSTDDK
-697 VGETDKTED
+697 VGETDKTE
-706 ALFAIQT
+706 AELFAIQT

-723 LNFNPSTPYKEDG
+723 LNFNSSTPYQEGG

-750 SKDNYAGWKYNDTK
+750 SKNNYAGWKYNDTK

-816 EYSLMPVNYKAH
+816 EYSLMPVNNKAH
-828 KWETPQVDDVT
+828 KWETPQVYDVT

-856 VEADPKTGTEAQDGY
+856 VEADPETGIEAQDGY

>member
-26 KDYDDDINGLRTEL
+26 KDYDDDIDGLRTEL

-184 AKAYHAAGGAE
+184 ADDTKD
-195 TQGTAF
+195 F
-201 TITNATFDK
+201 TITKATFTK
-210 DKAKEWKGK
+210 PSKWAGKATM
-219 KALPED
+219 PENG
-225 DAVIFTSSELNVRIN
+225 ATIFTSSELDIRVN
-240 PVDAPATEVSYYL
+240 PVDAPAAEVEYYL
-253 TNAKNK
+253 TNAANQS
-259 NLSNVTLSASSTDIG
+259 LSNVVLSASSSDIG
-274 DGLTI
+274 KGLTI
-279 GDAQGRA
+279 GEAQGRA
-286 AYNGNGLYT
+286 AYNDNGLFT
-295 LSMDMK
+295 LAMDMK
-301 VLTKKEGEAFVDEL
+301 VLTKSEGEAFVKEL
-315 ENEAKADEVF
+315 NEKAKADEAIRND
-325 SKKIAYAV
+325 KIAYAV
-333 NANSTARSAYNVAI
+333 NANSTTRSDYSVAI
-347 NTEDAVE
+347 DVKNAAE
-354 MEAVQIKG
+354 MVAVQIKG
-362 YDPEGKENIDE
+362 YAPEGKKDIDKATLGTE
-373 AKLFNKISDM
+373 VAAL
-383 PTSSPST
+383 T
-390 GIAKV
+390 AAEV

-405 ENATENAALYD
+405 ENATEDAALYD

-441 ITKRPDVSTKANPLV
+441 ITKRPDVSTKADPLV

-490 TFPLSNLTDK
+490 TFPLSNLTDENKK
-500 NDKNNAF
+500 NDAF

-530 DLANTTITIH
+530 DLTNTTIEIFDN
-540 EKEDASDPAVE
+540 EDCKDSDASDNGVE
-551 TIGKT
+551 IDASN
-556 ITSTAKEGLIYKL
+556 TSNGLTYQL

-587 KMTVSADASL
+587 KMNVYENANA

-604 YAKVTFKNQGTPEN
+604 YAKVTFKNKITDTN
-618 PTPQEVNNII
+618 LTAQEVNNII

-647 FYNTE
+647 FYNSE
-652 LETITAYFRNV
+652 LETITAYFR
-663 GDAKTDP
+663 KTTITSSATTA

-689 SALSEEDK
+689 SALSKEDK
-697 VGETDKTED
+697 VGETDKTEY
-706 ALFAIQT
+706 ALFAIKDAT
-713 AETTNFEKQT
+713 ATDFEDQT
-723 LNFNPSTPYKEDG
+723 LDFGTEEYQKGG

-750 SKDNYAGWKYNDTK
+750 SKNNYAGWNYNDTK

-816 EYSLMPVNYKAH
+816 EYSLMPVKNKAH
-828 KWETPQVDDVT
+828 KWETPQVYDVT
-839 FDASKAKYIK
+839 FDVSKAKYIQ
-849 AVTPVDA
+849 AVTPEDA
-856 VEADPKTGTEAQDGY
+856 VEADPETGTEAQDGY
-871 FKVTGEPVEA
+871 FKVTGQSVEA

>member
-1 MRKKYLSALLFGAL
+1 MRKKYLSALL
-15 LFASAGTFTSC
+15 
-26 KDYDDDINGLRTEL
+26 DDDIDGLRTEL
-40 TELKNAVSELQSAVD
+40 TELKNAVSELQSTVD

-82 TLEDQVGSTVEVKD
+82 TLEDQVGSTVTVED

-103 VAQDFA
+103 EAQEITVADPA
-109 VAPGTETQDQI
+109 ENQDQI
-120 IIENGMWSVLQED
+120 IIENNMWSVLQED

-184 AKAYHAAGGAE
+184 AKAYHAEGDAE

-210 DKAKEWKGK
+210 DKAKDWKGK
-219 KALPED
+219 KALPENE
-225 DAVIFTSSELNVRIN
+225 AVIFTSSELNVRIN

-301 VLTKKEGEAFVDEL
+301 VLTKKEGAAFVDEL
-315 ENEAKADEVF
+315 EKEAKADESF
-325 SKKIAYAV
+325 SNKIAYAV
-333 NANSTARSAYNVAI
+333 NANSTARSAYNVGITAK
-347 NTEDAVE
+347 
-354 MEAVQIKG
+354 EATWMKHVQIKG
-362 YDPEGKENIDE
+362 YDPKGNEDVDK
-373 AKLFNKISDM
+373 ATLFNKIGDM
-383 PTSSPST
+383 PTTDPWE

-405 ENATENAALYD
+405 ENATADAALYD

-441 ITKRPDVSTKANPLV
+441 ITKRPDVSTKADPLV

-490 TFPLSNLTDK
+490 TFPLSNLTDT
-500 NDKNNAF
+500 NDKNDAF

-530 DLANTTITIH
+530 DLSETAITIH
-540 EKEDASDPAVE
+540 EKEDASDAAVE
-551 TIGKT
+551 TIE
-556 ITSTAKEGLIYKL
+556 TSNTDEGLAYQL
-569 LKADGKTEATD
+569 LKADGKTDATD

-587 KMTVSADASL
+587 KMNVYKDADN

-604 YAKVTFKNQGTPEN
+604 YAKVTFNNGSS
-618 PTPQEVNNII
+618 QEVNNII

-663 GDAKTDP
+663 GDAAANPAKQP

-681 KYVTDAKV
+681 KFVADAKV
-689 SALSEEDK
+689 SALSTTDK
-697 VGETDKTED
+697 VGETDKTEA
-706 ALFAIQT
+706 ALFEIGT
-713 AETTNFEKQT
+713 ATTTDFEDQT
-723 LNFNPSTPYKEDG
+723 LNFNSGEAYQVNG
-736 KPAGGYGQILNLEV
+736 KPAGGYGEILNLEV
-750 SKDNYAGWKYNDTK
+750 GKDNYAGWKYNDEK

-816 EYSLMPVNYKAH
+816 EYSLMPVDNNAH
-828 KWETPQVDDVT
+828 AWETPQVYDVT

-856 VEADPKTGTEAQDGY
+856 VEADPATGTEAQDGY
-871 FKVTGEPVEA
+871 FKVTGESVEA

>member
-1 MRKKYLSALLFGAL
+1 MRKKYLSALL
-15 LFASAGTFTSC
+15 
-26 KDYDDDINGLRTEL
+26 
-40 TELKNAVSELQSAVD
+40 D

-179 TSITV
+179 TSIDV
-184 AKAYHAAGGAE
+184 AKANSAKGS
-195 TQGTAF
+195 TF
-201 TITNATFDK
+201 TIT
-210 DKAKEWKGK
+210 KAVFNKPAKWAGK
-219 KALPED
+219 AAMPED
-225 DAVIFTSSELNVRIN
+225 KAVIFTSSELNVRIN
-240 PVDAPATEVSYYL
+240 PVDAPATEVEYYL
-253 TNAKNK
+253 TNAKNE
-259 NLSNVTLSASSTDIG
+259 NLSNVTLSATSTDIDD

-301 VLTKKEGEAFVDEL
+301 VLTKSEGEAFEKEL
-315 ENEAKADEVF
+315 TEKAKAADLDAATYNINDC
-325 SKKIAYAV
+325 IAYAV

-347 NTEDAVE
+347 GTKDAE
-354 MEAVQIKG
+354 PMTKVQVKG
-362 YDPEGKENIDE
+362 YDGTADE
-373 AKLFNKISDM
+373 ATLVATGT
-383 PTSSPST
+383 PTAAS
-390 GIAKV
+390 II
-395 EVNKDQVYTI
+395 VNKGQVYTI
-405 ENATENAALYD
+405 ENIASEVGTLYD

-430 VKTDDE
+430 LKTDDLG
-436 ARTFQ
+436 RTFQ
-441 ITKRPDVSTKANPLV
+441 ITKRPDVSTAAKALT

-463 VLGNIKVA
+463 VTGTVKVA
-471 KYEISLSDAV
+471 EYSITLSDAV

-490 TFPLSNLTDK
+490 TFPLSNLTDT
-500 NDKNNAF
+500 NDKNDAF

-530 DLANTTITIH
+530 DLANTTIEIFDNEDCKASTASDNGVVI
-540 EKEDASDPAVE
+540 DASNAN
-551 TIGKT
+551 G
-556 ITSTAKEGLIYKL
+556 EGLGYQF
-569 LKADGKTEATD
+569 LKADGKTTATD

-587 KMTVSADASL
+587 KIAVAKDADN

-604 YAKVTFKNQGTPEN
+604 YAKVTFKNQVTLEN

-652 LETITAYFRNV
+652 LETITAYFRSTTV
-663 GDAKTDP
+663 TTGSTTA
-670 STAVNLKDYFT
+670 STAVTLKDYFT
-681 KYVTDAKV
+681 KCVDDATVT
-689 SALSEEDK
+689 ALSTTDK

-706 ALFAIQT
+706 ALFKLGTQT
-713 AETTNFEKQT
+713 GFGTKT
-723 LNFNPSTPYKEDG
+723 LNFNADYVKDG
-736 KPAGGYGQILNLEV
+736 KPAGGYGEILNLEV
-750 SKDNYAGWKYNDTK
+750 GKDNYAGWKYNDEK

-816 EYSLMPVNYKAH
+816 EYSLMPVDNNAH
-828 KWETPQVDDVT
+828 AWETPQVYDVT

-856 VEADPKTGTEAQDGY
+856 VEADPATGTEAQDGY
-871 FKVTGEPVEA
+871 FKVTGESVEA

>member
-1 MRKKYLSALLFGAL
+1 M
-15 LFASAGTFTSC
+15 
-26 KDYDDDINGLRTEL
+26 
-40 TELKNAVSELQSAVD
+40 KNAVSELQSTVD

-184 AKAYHAAGGAE
+184 AKAYHAEGDAE

-210 DKAKEWKGK
+210 DKAKDWKGK
-219 KALPED
+219 KALPENE
-225 DAVIFTSSELNVRIN
+225 AVIFTSSELNVRIN

-301 VLTKKEGEAFVDEL
+301 VLTKKEGAAFVDEL
-315 ENEAKADEVF
+315 EKEAKADESF
-325 SKKIAYAV
+325 SNKIAYAV
-333 NANSTARSAYNVAI
+333 NANSTARSAYNVGITAK
-347 NTEDAVE
+347 
-354 MEAVQIKG
+354 EATWMKHVQIKG
-362 YDPEGKENIDE
+362 YDPKGNEDVDK
-373 AKLFNKISDM
+373 ATLFNKIGDM
-383 PTSSPST
+383 PTTDPWE

-405 ENATENAALYD
+405 ENATEDAALYD

-490 TFPLSNLTDK
+490 TFPLSNLTDT
-500 NDKNNAF
+500 NDKNDAF

-530 DLANTTITIH
+530 DLSKIAITIH
-540 EKEDASDPAVE
+540 EKEDASDDPVE

-556 ITSTAKEGLIYKL
+556 ITATAKEGLVYTL
-569 LKADGKTEATD
+569 LKADGKTEAKD

-587 KMTVSADASL
+587 KMTVSANASV

-604 YAKVTFKNQGTPEN
+604 YAKVTFNNGSS
-618 PTPQEVNNII
+618 QEVNNII

-663 GDAKTDP
+663 GDAAANPVKQP

-681 KYVTDAKV
+681 KFVADAKV
-689 SALSEEDK
+689 SALSTTDK
-697 VGETDKTED
+697 VGETDKTEA
-706 ALFAIQT
+706 ALFEIGT
-713 AETTNFEKQT
+713 ATTTDFEDQT
-723 LNFNPSTPYKEDG
+723 LNFNSGEAYQVNG
-736 KPAGGYGQILNLEV
+736 KPAGGYGEILNLEV
-750 SKDNYAGWKYNDTK
+750 GKDNYAGWKYNDEK

-776 PIYEGAI
+776 PIYEGA
-783 EVTNGEITIDGNDLV
+783 VNVVNNKITINGNDLL
-798 KGAKITDE
+798 KGAQITSA
-806 MIKLIDYNTL
+806 MINGVDYNSND
-816 EYSLMPVNYKAH
+816 YSLMPGEGNSWVH
-828 KWETPQVDDVT
+828 PQIANVEFDTDD
-839 FDASKAKYIK
+839 AKYIK
-849 AVTPVDA
+849 NVAPV
-856 VEADPKTGTEAQDGY
+856 PAQPAKDDKPAQAGY
-871 FKVTGEPVEA
+871 FSVTGQPVEA
-881 TASETLPIKVTDKW
+881 TATETLPIKVTDKW
-895 GLVLEADVK
+895 GLTLEQDVE
-904 FNVIRH
+904 FTVTRTTNAE